1 MVYVDVITS
10 QSVITQRRYVK
21 NLSYLIMIKWNYHI
35 SSAVQVRPRG
45 WFDMKT
51 QPLPY
56 KISHCRNKTI
66 LWPFAPTHSRWM
78 SYPNGYPRRNNN
90 VIITSKRHCGALW
103 TKQWRY
109 YYVLCMLRYYIF
121 CPLYENPILNSATGY
136 NDVSMPGLKLIHN
149 SKRDH
154 DGVLNI
160 IAWTGNHISHNSMI
174 CNYLFIPLVL
184 HGVWLHIPTN
194 THD

>member
-1 MVYVDVITS
+1 MF
-10 QSVITQRRYVK
+10 
-21 NLSYLIMIKWNYHI
+21 KWNYHI

-66 LWPFAPTHSRWM
+66 LWPSAPTHSRLM
-78 SYPNGYPRRNNN
+78 SYPNGYPRHNNN

-136 NDVSMPGLKLIHN
+136 NDVSMPGLKLIHI